1 MANMSRRK
9 FIKNSAMAMMSY
21 SMLGAAPVFGSN
33 EYDDKYSH
41 SPNYYNGK
49 FQNLI
54 KTSEGPKPGTSLSMI
69 SEVIFGQE
77 ERYPSFQI
85 PVNQLSSSFFNSP
98 PANGLRVTWLGHS
111 SVLIE
116 IDGRHILT
124 DPVLSDRIGPFT
136 FIKLDI
142 FSPQRF
148 YPSPIQIA
156 SLPRLDA
163 VLISHDHND
172 HLDKPTILA
181 LANKNRDTKFFVPLG
196 VGEYL
201 KDWGIPSKHIIEMDW
216 WDSNTLG
223 GHDFTIMAT
232 PARHYSGRLFSSIP
246 TLWTSWTILGPRHRV
261 FFSGDTGMLPVFD
274 DIGKK
279 YGPFDLTMIEI
290 GAYHKH
296 LDDIHVGPVN
306 AVNLHL
312 SLRGKMLLPIHWG
325 TFNIGIHAWTD
336 PVEKMIKTVTEKS
349 VRFVAPK
356 PGQPV
361 SMDRPIELEKWWLKP
376 VP

>member
-1 MANMSRRK
+1 MANISRRK

-21 SMLGAAPVFGSN
+21 SLSGCASALGSN

-69 SEVIFGQE
+69 SEVIFGKE
-77 ERYPSFQI
+77 ERYPSFQL
-85 PVNQLSSSFFNSP
+85 PVNQLDPSFFKSSP
-98 PANGLRVTWLGHS
+98 ADNELRIIWLGHS
-111 SVLIE
+111 SAIIE
-116 IDGRHILT
+116 IDGRRILT
-124 DPVLSDRIGPFT
+124 DPVLSDRIGSFT

-142 FSPQRF
+142 FSPKRF
-148 YPSPIQIA
+148 YPPPIQIA

-163 VLISHDHND
+163 VLISHDHYD
-172 HLDKPTILA
+172 HLDKPTILT
-181 LANKNRDTKFFVPLG
+181 LANRDTKFFVSLG
-196 VGEYL
+196 IGEYL
-201 KDWGIPSKHIIEMDW
+201 KDWGIPKKRIIEMDW

-223 GHDFTIMAT
+223 GNDFTIIAT
-232 PARHYSGRLFSSIP
+232 PARHYSGRFFSSIP

-261 FFSGDTGMLPVFD
+261 FFSGDTGMLPTFD

-306 AVNLHL
+306 AVDLHL
-312 SLRGKMLLPIHWG
+312 SLKGKMLLPIHWG
-325 TFNIGIHAWTD
+325 TFNVGIHAWTD
-336 PVEKMIKTVTEKS
+336 PIERMIKTATRKS
-349 VRFVAPK
+349 VDFVTPI

-361 SMDRPIELEKWWLKP
+361 STDKPIALKKWWLKSMS
-376 VP
+376 

>member
-1 MANMSRRK
+1 MANINRRT
-9 FIKNSAMAMMSY
+9 FIKNSAIAMMSY
-21 SMLGAAPVFGSN
+21 SMLDAAPVFGSN
-33 EYDDKYSH
+33 EFDEKYGY
-41 SPNYYNGK
+41 SPNYYKGK

-77 ERYPSFQI
+77 EREPSFQL
-85 PVNQLSSSFFNSP
+85 PVNQLSSTFFNSS
-98 PANGLRVTWLGHS
+98 PANGLRIIWIGHS

-116 IDGRHILT
+116 IDGRCILT
-124 DPVLSDRIGPFT
+124 DPVWSDRLFPVSFVSFAGP
-136 FIKLDI
+136 K
-142 FSPQRF
+142 RF
-148 YPSPIQIA
+148 HKPPIQID
-156 SLPRLDA
+156 SLPKLDA
-163 VLISHDHND
+163 VLISHDHYD
-172 HLDKPTILA
+172 HLDKASILA
-181 LANKNRDTKFFVPLG
+181 LANRDTKYFVPLG

-201 KDWGIPSKHIIEMDW
+201 KDWGIPKKRIIEMDW

-223 GHDFTIMAT
+223 GNDFTIIAT
-232 PARHYSGRLFSSIP
+232 PARHYSGRYFSSIP
-246 TLWTSWTILGPRHRV
+246 TLWTSWTILGPHHKI

-274 DIGKK
+274 EIGKK

-296 LDDIHVGPVN
+296 LDDIHVGPVQ
-306 AVNLHL
+306 AIDVHL

-336 PVEKMIKTVTEKS
+336 PVERMIKAATKKS
-349 VRFVAPK
+349 VNFVVPK

-361 SMDRPIELEKWWLKP
+361 STDKPIELKKWWLKP
-376 VP
+376 MP